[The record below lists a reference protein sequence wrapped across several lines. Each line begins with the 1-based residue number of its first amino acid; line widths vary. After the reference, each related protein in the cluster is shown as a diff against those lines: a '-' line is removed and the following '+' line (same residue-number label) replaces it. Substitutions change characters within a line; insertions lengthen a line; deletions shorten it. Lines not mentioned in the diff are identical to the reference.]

1 MEAPAGRIEQC
12 TNGHL
17 LCAEAGEG
25 DDSSC
30 ASRVRKDRGPKCPVC
45 RHGLPENAIRA
56 LSAEQSILALPA
68 TCRHCSSSMT
78 REVLGMHEAACPRAC
93 VACTAEDGGCRWTG
107 VREERDAHEDSCIR
121 GTAGTPS
128 VRTHV
133 HVFTPITSLYQTT
146 TAICVCPWECPA
158 QAELYKTITKYLTKY
173 TLDMR

>member
-45 RHGLPENAIRA
+45 RHGLPEIAIRA
-56 LSAEQSILALPA
+56 LSAEQTILALPA
-68 TCRHCSSSMT
+68 TCRQFSSSMT
-78 REVLGMHEAACPRAC
+78 REMLGVHEAACPRAP
-93 VACTAEDGGCRWTG
+93 VACAAEDGGCRWTG

-121 GTAGTPS
+121 GKVRAPS

-133 HVFTPITSLYQTT
+133 HVCTPITSVYLTT
-146 TAICVCPWECPA
+146 TAINLCPWEYPA
-158 QAELYKTITKYLTKY
+158 QAELYKTITKVTPQNIH
-173 TLDMR
+173 